1 MNTRVSVLAG
11 LSALVLASTASLA
24 TEVSSGQPIVQVVPY
39 EKGHLFITPTEVFSQ
54 GLRKPVH
61 FSVPATA
68 TAARVQNGQVWVAT
82 ASGLYRFD
90 PSIPEKTFP
99 VLFSGQPISALAL
112 DSSNHL
118 WAGVTYQ
125 GAYRQETDDSFA
137 LKLQIPA
144 ISSVVAAAGDTNVW
158 VGTNVGLY
166 RMGIHHFT
174 TTRYA
179 EEGYSGYELPDNI
192 VEKLFQDAA
201 GNVWVLMPDHLS
213 FKKSSR
219 ATGELPT
226 FAFLGDRTN
235 DIYAIQGVGSD
246 WYLFCTRKGLSF
258 MPAHPL
264 EDDHVHPTTEVY
276 SSEGLEARALTNQQL
291 NVPESWQSEPVTQ
304 VFKSGRTYW
313 FITPKGGWSVPEK
326 KLRKKLHQLL
336 SARVQA

>member
-1 MNTRVSVLAG
+1 MTLHAFLLAG
-11 LSALVLASTASLA
+11 LSALLLAPAPTFA
-24 TEVSSGQPIVQVVPY
+24 TEVLFDQPVVQVVPY
-39 EKGHLFITPTEVFSQ
+39 GKGHLFITPTRVFSQ
-54 GLRKPVH
+54 GLRHPVQ
-61 FSVPATA
+61 FSVPAAA
-68 TAARVQNGQVWVAT
+68 TAAAVQNGQIWVAT

-90 PSIPEKTFP
+90 PALPDKTFP
-99 VLFSGQPISALAL
+99 VLFSGQSLSGLAL
-112 DSSNHL
+112 DSSQHL

-125 GAYRQETDDSFA
+125 GAYRQEKGDSFS

-158 VGTNVGLY
+158 IGTNVGLY

-201 GNVWVLMPDHLS
+201 GNVWVQMPEHLS

-219 ATGELPT
+219 SGGELPT

-235 DIYAIQGVGSD
+235 EVRSIQAVGAD
-246 WYLFCTRKGLSF
+246 WYLFCTQKGLSF
-258 MPAHPL
+258 MPARPL

-276 SSEGLEARALTNQQL
+276 SSEGLEARALTSQQL
-291 NVPESWQSEPVTQ
+291 SVPDRWATQPVTQ
-304 VFKSGRTYW
+304 IFRSGSTYW
-313 FITPKGGWSVPEK
+313 FVTAAGGWSVPEK
-326 KLRKKLHQLL
+326 KLRKLL
-336 SARVQA
+336 QRAGSAKPTV